1 MKFGSV
7 PVAQAE
13 GCVLGHAVK
22 LTGQRLPKGHVLT
35 RDDIVLLGVSGV
47 MDVIVAR
54 LDAGDLLEDVAARQL
69 AAVIRL
75 DHMRASEAA
84 TGRVNIY
91 ATVDGLFMPDVA
103 VVDRLNRIHPA
114 ITLACLADHKPV
126 RAGDMVA
133 TVKIIP
139 LAVAGAAVEQA
150 RALLGSASAFAVK
163 PFMSKRVTLVATTL
177 PSLKHGVMDKTRRI
191 LEDRLLPSKSTLVEE
206 LRVKHDADA
215 IAQTIKKAAVTSD
228 LIIIFGASAVADQD
242 DVLPAGLRLAGGVVD
257 YLGMPVDPGNL
268 IVVGRVGDIPV
279 LGAPGCARSPR
290 ENGFDWVLNR
300 ILVGE
305 QPSAYDISGMGVGGL
320 LMEIP
325 TRPRPRERSQ
335 GEEKLVSVEI
345 VVLAAGKA
353 SRMGASGHHK
363 LLAEFEGV
371 PMVRKAVEAAMC
383 AAESRVIVVTG
394 HRAVEIIDVL
404 KGLDIATEYNDQY
417 ADGMATSLKT
427 GLNSVDPKTSG
438 LLVMLADM
446 PGIDAGH
453 LRRMITAF
461 TEANGEA
468 VVRASHDGKRGN
480 PVILPRAT
488 FAAIGN
494 LQGDVGARH
503 VIETCGLPIIDI
515 ELGSAAHLDLDTTD
529 AVLAAGGVLKG

>member
-22 LTGQRLPKGHVLT
+22 LADQRLPKGHVLT
-35 RDDIVLLGVSGV
+35 PDDIVLLRASG
-47 MDVIVAR
+47 MTDVIVVR
-54 LDAGDLLEDVAARQL
+54 LDAGDLLEDVAASRL
-69 AAVIRL
+69 AVMIRL

-91 ATVDGLFMPDVA
+91 STVDGLFVPDVA
-103 VVDRLNRIHPA
+103 VVDRLNRIDPA

-126 RAGDMVA
+126 RVGDMVA
-133 TVKIIP
+133 TIKIIP
-139 LAVAGAAVEQA
+139 LAVAGAAVEEA
-150 RALLGSASAFAVK
+150 CALLGSAPAFAVK
-163 PFMSKRVTLVATTL
+163 PFRSRRVTLVATLL
-177 PSLKHGVMDKTRRI
+177 PSLKPGVMDKTRRI
-191 LEDRLLPSKSTLVEE
+191 LEDRLVPSKSTLVEE
-206 LRVKHDADA
+206 LRVKHDTEA
-215 IAQTIKKAAVTSD
+215 IAQAIKKAASSSD
-228 LIIIFGASAVADQD
+228 LIIIFGASAVADRD

-268 IVVGRVGDIPV
+268 IVVGRLGDIPV

-290 ENGFDWVLNR
+290 ENGFDWILNR

-305 QPSAYDISGMGVGGL
+305 HPSAHDISGMGVGGL
-320 LMEIP
+320 LVEIP
-325 TRPRPRERSQ
+325 TRPLPRERSQ
-335 GEEKLVSVEI
+335 GEEKPVSVEI

-353 SRMGASGHHK
+353 SRMGPSGHHK
-363 LLAEFEGV
+363 LLAEFAGV
-371 PMVRKAVEAAMC
+371 PMVRKAVETAMRAAT
-383 AAESRVIVVTG
+383 SRVVVVTG
-394 HRAVEIIDVL
+394 HRSTEIIDAL
-404 KGLDIATEYNDQY
+404 EGLDIAIAHNQHY

-427 GLNSVDPKTSG
+427 GLNSIDPDTSG

-453 LRRMITAF
+453 LRRMIAAF
-461 TEANGEA
+461 TAARGEA
-468 VVRASHDGKRGN
+468 VVRASHDGNRGN

-488 FAAIGN
+488 FAAIAK

-515 ELGSAAHLDLDTTD
+515 DLGPAAHLDLDTTD